1 MSELPIYTK
10 WEDIPDGIAT
20 KTTLSRDHG
29 LKLAKGQQPV
39 ARKKRYDHK
48 GKHVGYYDLY
58 AAADAVP
65 KKQAT
70 EAQLAALEKARYMGE
85 QLTVICSKCRS
96 PEEGYRAWQ
105 TVSRK
110 VWIEKNYD
118 HYICDRC
125 EDEAKAVEWAKHI
138 LTLDDVVILDTETT
152 DLYGEIIEIAVID
165 LQGNVLLN
173 QRIKPVGEIAP
184 GAEAVHG
191 ISLDALQN
199 ESTFPEVYE
208 QIKQAIEQKIVV
220 IYNAAFDRA
229 RLRDDCER
237 HGLALIKFGYD
248 CAMNWYAQWYGDWSR
263 KYESYKWQ
271 PLNGGHSALGDCRAT
286 LEVVKII
293 AGQKDGEGNHGA

>member
-1 MSELPIYTK
+1 MSDLITYTK
-10 WEDIPDGIAT
+10 WEEIPEGVAT
-20 KTTLSRDHG
+20 KTTLSRDYG

-65 KKQAT
+65 KNQAT
-70 EAQLAALEKARYMGE
+70 EAQLAALEKARYMAE
-85 QLTVICSKCRS
+85 QLVLICSKCRS
-96 PEEGYRAWQ
+96 PEEGYREWR

-110 VWIEKNYD
+110 VWIENDYD

-125 EDEAKAVEWAKHI
+125 EDEAKAVVWANHI
-138 LTLDDVVILDTETT
+138 LMLDDVVILDSETS
-152 DLYGEIIEIAVID
+152 DLYGEIIEIGIID
-165 LQGNVLLN
+165 LQGNIILN

-184 GAEAVHG
+184 SAEAVHG
-191 ISLDALQN
+191 ISLAALQD
-199 ESTFPEVYE
+199 EPSFPEVYDS
-208 QIKQAIEQKIVV
+208 IKAAIEQKIVV

-237 HGLALIKFGYD
+237 HGLEMIKFGYD
-248 CAMNWYAQWYGDWSR
+248 CAMTWYAQYCGQWSR
-263 KYESYKWQ
+263 KYNDYKYQ
-271 PLNGGHSALGDCRAT
+271 PLNGGHSALSDCRAT

-293 AGQKDGEGNHGA
+293 AGQKEGAE

>member
-20 KTTLSRDHG
+20 KTTLSRDYG
-29 LKLAKGQQPV
+29 VKLAKGQIPV
-39 ARKKRYDHK
+39 ARKKRFDHK

-58 AAADAVP
+58 AASDCVP

-70 EAQLAALEKARYMGE
+70 EAQLKALEKARYMAE
-85 QLTVICSKCRS
+85 QLVLICSECR
-96 PEEGYRAWQ
+96 EEQWGRYDVL
-105 TVSRK
+105 TVTRK
-110 VWIEKNYD
+110 YWMLNNLDNYVCR
-118 HYICDRC
+118 ICKDK
-125 EDEAKAVEWAKHI
+125 AKATEWAKHI

-199 ESTFPEVYE
+199 EPSFPEVYE
-208 QIKQAIEQKIVV
+208 QIKQVVEQKIVV
-220 IYNAAFDRA
+220 MYGANFDRSCLA
-229 RLRDDCER
+229 GDCDR
-237 HGLALIKFGYD
+237 HNLEYIKFGYD
-248 CAMNWYAQWYGDWSR
+248 CAMTWYAQYCGQWSR
-263 KYESYKWQ
+263 KYNDYKYQ
-271 PLNGGHSALGDCRAT
+271 PLNGGHSALSDCRAT
-286 LEVVKII
+286 LEVVKSI
-293 AGQKDGEGNHGA
+293 AGRAGGEG